1 MMRYMQAIGF
11 IFSMCVR
18 MFGLL
23 VVIAE
28 SVVPKDA
35 KPTRDYI
42 KAQREWLFE
51 TYDMLELEQMVD
63 DVFKE
68 GDA

>member
-1 MMRYMQAIGF
+1 MQAIGF
-11 IFSMCVR
+11 IVSVLVR

-23 VVIAE
+23 IVIAE
-28 SVVPKDA
+28 NTVPKDA

-42 KAQREWLFE
+42 KSQREWLFE

-63 DVFKE
+63 EVFKE